1 VVEEAEKMKVIL
13 NKRLENLGDKNEVV
27 EVKRG
32 YARNFLFPR
41 RLAEPATP
49 ASLKRVEERKKVK
62 VQKEEEKELKT
73 EELEGKL
80 KDLTLTLAVK
90 SGEEGKLYGSVTSSD
105 LSSALEKEVGIK
117 LDKRKIEVS
126 EPIKRLGVHSVH
138 LRLAKGK
145 TVNLRVEIVSSEQV
159 GA

>member
-1 VVEEAEKMKVIL
+1 MKVIL
-13 NKRLENLGDKNEVV
+13 SKRIENLGDEDEVV

-49 ASLKRVEERKKVK
+49 VSLKRVEERKKVRA
-62 VQKEEEKELKT
+62 QKEEEKDLKT
-73 EELEGKL
+73 EELERKL

-105 LSSALEKEVGIK
+105 LSSALEKETGIK

-126 EPIKRLGVHSVH
+126 ELIKSLGVHSVP

-145 TVNLRVEIVSSEQV
+145 TINLRVEIVS
-159 GA
+159 A